1 MTHKI
6 WLIRYEQCPE
16 GLIKFSFVWTFNL
29 IKIKMSETIRGYANH
44 PGTKWIILCNIF
56 TCCCFSRD
64 AILWRQFEN
73 FWSAESAK
81 IPRDDYN
88 PAAWEFLESRNFRSE
103 SSMSNFWGWGWLF
116 IKRWEDRFW
125 QIMTVWSCPQ
135 ALLNNDSLT
144 NGLKALAQCLFLS
157 LKTEKRQNDGFDLLQ
172 KSLVEVTLLRL
183 IWIVSSITWPTD
195 HHVINIRF
203 HNLAPN
209 IIYIL

>member
-1 MTHKI
+1 MQIT
-6 WLIRYEQCPE
+6 LELNE
-16 GLIKFSFVWTFNL
+16 SF
-29 IKIKMSETIRGYANH
+29 YA
-44 PGTKWIILCNIF
+44 I
-56 TCCCFSRD
+56 FSRAVAFHVIIH
-64 AILWRQFEN
+64 AIMT
-73 FWSAESAK
+73 S
-81 IPRDDYN
+81 I
-88 PAAWEFLESRNFRSE
+88 WEFFGAPNQQKYQGMTTDPSSCLRISEISRIEKFQSE

-157 LKTEKRQNDGFDLLQ
+157 LKTEKREIDGFDLLQ

>member
-1 MTHKI
+1 MNHFMQYFHVLLLFT
-6 WLIRYEQCPE
+6 W
-16 GLIKFSFVWTFNL
+16 SFMQYCDVNL
-29 IKIKMSETIRGYANH
+29 R
-44 PGTKWIILCNIF
+44 IF
-56 TCCCFSRD
+56 WCV
-64 AILWRQFEN
+64 
-73 FWSAESAK
+73 ESAK
-81 IPRDDYN
+81 IVKGWLQTP
-88 PAAWEFLESRNFRSE
+88 PAAWEFQKFLESRNFESE

>member
-1 MTHKI
+1 M
-6 WLIRYEQCPE
+6 
-16 GLIKFSFVWTFNL
+16 
-29 IKIKMSETIRGYANH
+29 KMSETIRGYTNH
-44 PGTKWIILCNIF
+44 PSTKWIILCNIF

-64 AILWRQFEN
+64 HSCNIVTSIWQFFGAPNQQKYQGMTIHPSGCLRISEISRIEE
-73 FWSAESAK
+73 FS
-81 IPRDDYN
+81 IRIIDV
-88 PAAWEFLESRNFRSE
+88 EFLGMRMTFHQ
-103 SSMSNFWGWGWLF
+103 
-116 IKRWEDRFW
+116 EDRFW
-125 QIMTVWSCPQ
+125 QIITVRSCPQ

>member
-1 MTHKI
+1 MQIT
-6 WLIRYEQCPE
+6 LELNE
-16 GLIKFSFVWTFNL
+16 SF
-29 IKIKMSETIRGYANH
+29 YA
-44 PGTKWIILCNIF
+44 I
-56 TCCCFSRD
+56 FSRAVAFHVTIH
-64 AILWRQFEN
+64 AIMIHDVNLRIFGASNQQ
-73 FWSAESAK
+73 K
-81 IPRDDYN
+81 YQGMTTN
-88 PAAWEFLESRNFRSE
+88 PSSCLRISEISRIEKFQSE

-125 QIMTVWSCPQ
+125 QIMTVWTGPQ

-157 LKTEKRQNDGFDLLQ
+157 LKTEKRENDGFDLLQ